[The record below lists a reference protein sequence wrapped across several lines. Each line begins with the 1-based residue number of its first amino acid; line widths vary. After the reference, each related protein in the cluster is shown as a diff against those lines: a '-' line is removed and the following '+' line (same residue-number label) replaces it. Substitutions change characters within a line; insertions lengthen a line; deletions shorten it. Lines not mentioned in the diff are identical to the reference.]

1 MSCRLEYEQTYR
13 EQRRMDFISVYGK
26 EPSDKEL
33 DTFIKYIEW
42 TKRGRSPLNSGVA
55 MVANP

>member
-26 EPSDKEL
+26 EPTDKEL
-33 DTFIKYIEW
+33 DVFIKYIEL
-42 TKRGRSPLNSGVA
+42 TKRGRMAPNA
-55 MVANP
+55 